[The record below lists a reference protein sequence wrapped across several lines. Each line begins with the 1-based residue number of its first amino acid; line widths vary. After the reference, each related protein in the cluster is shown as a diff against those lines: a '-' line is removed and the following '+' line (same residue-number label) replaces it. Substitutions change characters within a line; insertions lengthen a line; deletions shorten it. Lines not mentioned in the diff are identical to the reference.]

1 MMSLPP
7 IYRKYAYQWRV
18 SQAVL
23 VYGLHQLDA
32 WSCQECQCWV
42 DYFLNVIC
50 YNYMLLA
57 QKSNLLLLHVTR
69 MQM

>member
-1 MMSLPP
+1 MQDL
-7 IYRKYAYQWRV
+7 
-18 SQAVL
+18 
-23 VYGLHQLDA
+23 
-32 WSCQECQCWV
+32 QCWV

-57 QKSNLLLLHVTR
+57 QKSNLLLLHVTW